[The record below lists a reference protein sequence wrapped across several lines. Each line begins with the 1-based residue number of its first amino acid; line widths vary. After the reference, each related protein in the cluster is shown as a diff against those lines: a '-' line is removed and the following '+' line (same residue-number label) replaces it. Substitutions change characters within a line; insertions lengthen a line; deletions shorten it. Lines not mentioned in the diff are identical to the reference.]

1 MSNSQ
6 QLVSKL
12 WNYCNILRDDG
23 LSYGDYVEQLTFL
36 LFLKMADEQSKPPFN
51 KVSAVP
57 AGYDW
62 ASLLAKD
69 GDDLETHYRHVLDT
83 LGKKPGML
91 GIIFRKAQN
100 KIQDPAKLRRLIV
113 DLIDKEQWSSL
124 SSDVKGDAYEGL
136 LQKNAEDVKGGAGQY
151 FTPRALIAA
160 MVEAIA
166 PQPGQTICD
175 PACGTG
181 GFLLAA
187 HDFLAKHYALDREQK
202 KKLKSG
208 TFYGIELVD
217 SVTRLCAMNLL
228 LHGIG
233 DSISESGSNESGSG
247 VSPLKSRDGSSTLL
261 QSGSGVSPLKQSR
274 DGSATLDLPV
284 VTKDALTG
292 KHGEYE
298 IVLAN
303 PPFGKKSSVTIIN
316 EEGESSKESLIINRD
331 DFWASTSNK
340 QLNFLQH
347 IFTILKQHGRAAV
360 VLPDNVLFE
369 GGAGETIRRELLK
382 QADVHTLLRL
392 PTGIFYAQ
400 GVKANVLFFDRKPA
414 QEKPWTQKVWIYDLR
429 TNIHFTLK
437 ENTLKRSDLDDFVNC
452 YFGQTDSKQSG
463 SGVSPLK
470 QSRDGSATLNR
481 HQRVETER
489 FKAFTYEELI
499 KRDKVNLDIFWLKD
513 DALEESANLPSPE
526 IIAQDITADLAAALE
541 QFATI
546 AEDLK
551 G

>member
-1 MSNSQ
+1 MSNPAA
-6 QLVSKL
+6 LVQKL

-36 LFLKMADEQSKPPFN
+36 LFLKMADEQTHPPFN
-51 KVSAVP
+51 KTSPIPKGFGWDA
-57 AGYDW
+57 
-62 ASLLAKD
+62 LLKLD
-69 GDDLETHYRHVLDT
+69 GDELEIHYRHTLEE
-83 LGKKPGML
+83 LGKRAGML
-91 GIIFRKAQN
+91 GVIFRKAQN

-124 SSDVKGDAYEGL
+124 SADVKGDAYEGL

-151 FTPRALIAA
+151 FTPRPLIAA
-160 MVEAIA
+160 IVDAVA
-166 PQPGQTICD
+166 PQPGQAICD

-187 HDFLAKHYALDREQK
+187 HDYLVKHHALDRAQK

-208 TFYGIELVD
+208 TFFGIELVD

-233 DSISESGSNESGSG
+233 GELEE
-247 VSPLKSRDGSSTLL
+247 
-261 QSGSGVSPLKQSR
+261 
-274 DGSATLDLPV
+274 DLPV
-284 VTKDALTG
+284 VTKDALAG

-303 PPFGKKSSVTIIN
+303 PPFGKKSSVTIVN
-316 EEGESSKESLIINRD
+316 EAGETSKESLIINRD
-331 DFWASTSNK
+331 DFWATTSNK

-414 QEKPWTQKVWIYDLR
+414 QEKPWTQKLWIYDLR
-429 TNIHFTLK
+429 TNLHFTLK
-437 ENTLKRSDLDDFVNC
+437 ENTLKRSDLDDFVAC
-452 YFGQTDSKQSG
+452 YNPK
-463 SGVSPLK
+463 
-470 QSRDGSATLNR
+470 NR
-481 HQRVETER
+481 IDRKESER
-489 FKAFTYEELI
+489 FKSFTYEELT

-513 DALEESANLPSPE
+513 EALEESANLPAPE
-526 IIAQDITADLAAALE
+526 IIAADITADLEAALE

-551 G
+551 